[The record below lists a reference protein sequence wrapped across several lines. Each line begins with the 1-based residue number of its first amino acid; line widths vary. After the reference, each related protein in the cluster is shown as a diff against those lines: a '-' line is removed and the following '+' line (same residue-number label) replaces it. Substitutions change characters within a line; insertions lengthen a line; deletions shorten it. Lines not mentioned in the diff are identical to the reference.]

1 MSTYTAFRD
10 KARTFVAVL
19 TVAAGLFALA
29 PHAARAEVASMEN
42 ALKEMSIGKADAP
55 VVMNDYS
62 SLTCPHCAAF
72 HTTTLNQIKKDY
84 VDTGKVRVVFHDF
97 PLDRIA
103 LAAMMLTRCAG
114 PERSVD
120 LYDMLYQT
128 QGNWT
133 KSGQPLPA
141 LTALVRF
148 YGLGEDD
155 VLKCLENQDLM
166 QTILDRRESASKQYG
181 INSTPSFVIDGKKL
195 DGNLDYGDFRKA
207 LDKALADRGVK

>member
-114 PERSVD
+114 PE
-120 LYDMLYQT
+120 
-128 QGNWT
+128 
-133 KSGQPLPA
+133 
-141 LTALVRF
+141 
-148 YGLGEDD
+148 
-155 VLKCLENQDLM
+155 
-166 QTILDRRESASKQYG
+166 
-181 INSTPSFVIDGKKL
+181 
-195 DGNLDYGDFRKA
+195 
-207 LDKALADRGVK
+207 